1 MKKNSKPEL
10 TPSWWNGNKPKAW
23 SDGRLEM
30 ALSAYVKGLNRLEQE
45 KSQEALELAND
56 LLDQVE
62 KHVAASEKVAGEK
75 PKKEP
80 KDYDAEDFSN
90 TAEVLQKFGGC
101 VKLERKRLE
110 DLIEADQSEDDEED
124 DKGMLLDEDAYKKYL
139 KQKMKKIQSKAFVF
153 ALALSKPSNPEEH
166 RFLFHKSKDGKKLG
180 MQILDQVEGLEMKKL
195 TWGMASADPLVGS
208 TLVLR
213 LDHKQLPGMVKQG
226 NKFLKAFKPLPFDT
240 IKLVS
245 AETGAELK
253 DLPDPEDAAADIPDT
268 VTGED
273 TQPSTPSPKEKP
285 NLLARLNAL
294 IPLIKE
300 FAVAADIAGNK
311 AGADLEAK
319 KVALAPKNRLLT
331 LVRDC
336 KGMISTNDEQADAM
350 LVDIEGILKQ
360 GNSSVTPP
368 KEKPDLLARLNALI
382 PRIKEF
388 AAAADVEGNKAGAD
402 LEAKKV
408 ALAPKNRLLTL
419 VRDCKGMIGTN
430 DEQAEA
436 MLADIENLLNG
447 GQVDVA
453 TTTTIPEKKPSLMA
467 RLNGLTPRIK
477 EFAVAADAAGNK
489 AGEDLEAKK
498 VALAPKNRLL
508 TLVRDCKGM
517 IGTND
522 EQAEA
527 MLADIEVILNS
538 EQIKVAPS
546 TAPTTALDRWSAAR
560 GDALA
565 KLQAELKEI
574 LATQDPDASKAELE
588 LQSVRRQLNAKMET
602 QREAAEMERY
612 LDQNDVVAAI
622 DILGFSLKQPLLDLL
637 SEIKPTL
644 QA

>member
-10 TPSWWNGNKPKAW
+10 TPSWWNSNKPKAW
-23 SDGRLEM
+23 DDGRLEM
-30 ALSAYVKGLNRLEQE
+30 ALSAYVKGLGRLEQE
-45 KSQEALELAND
+45 KNKEAFESAMD

-62 KHVAASEKVAGEK
+62 KHSAASEKVAGETPRK
-75 PKKEP
+75 AP

-90 TAEVLQKFGGC
+90 TAEVLKKFGGHI
-101 VKLERKRLE
+101 KSERKRLE
-110 DLIEADQSEDDEED
+110 DLVEEENQSEDEEE
-124 DKGMLLDEDAYKKYL
+124 DKGMLLDEDAYRKYL
-139 KQKMKKIQSKAFVF
+139 KKKMKKIESTACVF
-153 ALALSKPSNPEEH
+153 ALALSKPSSPEEH
-166 RFLFHKSKDGKKLG
+166 RFLFHKSKNGKKLG
-180 MQILDQVEGLEMKKL
+180 SEILDQVEGLEMKKL
-195 TWGMASADPLVGS
+195 TWGMASADPNTKS

-213 LDHKQLPGMVKQG
+213 LEHKQLPGMIKQG

-245 AETGAELK
+245 ETGEELQ
-253 DLPDPEDAAADIPDT
+253 DLPDPEDAATDTPDT
-268 VTGED
+268 KKGED
-273 TQPSTPSPKEKP
+273 TQSSTPS
-285 NLLARLNAL
+285 
-294 IPLIKE
+294 
-300 FAVAADIAGNK
+300 
-311 AGADLEAK
+311 
-319 KVALAPKNRLLT
+319 
-331 LVRDC
+331 
-336 KGMISTNDEQADAM
+336 
-350 LVDIEGILKQ
+350 
-360 GNSSVTPP
+360 P

-388 AAAADVEGNKAGAD
+388 AAAADAAGNKAGAD
-402 LEAKKV
+402 LEAKKL

-436 MLADIENLLNG
+436 MLVDIEGILNQGNASTVSIKEKPDLLARFNALIPRIKEFAAAADVEGQKAGADLEAKKTILAPKNRLLTLVRDCKGMIGTNDEQAEAMLVDIETILNG

-453 TTTTIPEKKPSLMA
+453 TTTTVPEKKLSLMA

-477 EFAVAADAAGNK
+477 EFATAADAAGNK
-489 AGEDLEAKK
+489 AGADLDAKK
-498 VALAPKNRLL
+498 AALAPRNRLL
-508 TLVRDCKGM
+508 TLVRDCKGL

-546 TAPTTALDRWSAAR
+546 TAPTSAIDRWSAAR
-560 GDALA
+560 GDAMA

-574 LATQDPDASKAELE
+574 LATKDPDAGKAELE
-588 LQSVRRQLNAKMET
+588 LQSVLRQLNAKMET

-612 LDQNDVVAAI
+612 LDQNDVVTAI
-622 DILGFSLKQPLLDLL
+622 DILGFPLKKPLLDLL
-637 SEIKPTL
+637 SEIKPAL

>member
-195 TWGMASADPLVGS
+195 TWGMASADPQVGS

-300 FAVAADIAGNK
+300 FAVAADIA
-311 AGADLEAK
+311 
-319 KVALAPKNRLLT
+319 
-331 LVRDC
+331 
-336 KGMISTNDEQADAM
+336 
-350 LVDIEGILKQ
+350 
-360 GNSSVTPP
+360 
-368 KEKPDLLARLNALI
+368 
-382 PRIKEF
+382 
-388 AAAADVEGNKAGAD
+388 GNKAGAD

>member
-62 KHVAASEKVAGEK
+62 KHAAASEKAAEEK
-75 PKKEP
+75 PRKEP

-110 DLIEADQSEDDEED
+110 DLVEVDQSEDEEDD

-139 KQKMKKIQSKAFVF
+139 KKKMKKIQSNAYVF

-195 TWGMASADPLVGS
+195 TWGMASADPQVGS

-253 DLPDPEDAAADIPDT
+253 DLPDPEDAALDTPDT
-268 VTGED
+268 VVGED
-273 TQPSTPSPKEKP
+273 TQPSTPS
-285 NLLARLNAL
+285 
-294 IPLIKE
+294 
-300 FAVAADIAGNK
+300 
-311 AGADLEAK
+311 
-319 KVALAPKNRLLT
+319 
-331 LVRDC
+331 
-336 KGMISTNDEQADAM
+336 S
-350 LVDIEGILKQ
+350 
-360 GNSSVTPP
+360 
-368 KEKPDLLARLNALI
+368 KEKPDLLARLNAMI

-388 AAAADVEGNKAGAD
+388 AAAADVAGNKAGAD

-430 DEQAEA
+430 DEQADA
-436 MLADIENLLNG
+436 MLVDIENLLNG
-447 GQVDVA
+447 GQVDLA
-453 TTTTIPEKKPSLMA
+453 TTTTIPETKPSLMA

-498 VALAPKNRLL
+498 AALAPKNRLL

-527 MLADIEVILNS
+527 MLADIEVILNL
-538 EQIKVAPS
+538 EQMKVASS
-546 TAPTTALDRWSAAR
+546 TAPTTAIDRWSTAR
-560 GDALA
+560 GDAVA

-574 LATQDPDASKAELE
+574 LATKDPDAGKAELE

-622 DILGFSLKQPLLDLL
+622 DILGFPLKQPLLDLL
-637 SEIKPTL
+637 REIKPAL

>member
-75 PKKEP
+75 PRKEP

-90 TAEVLQKFGGC
+90 TAEVLQKFGSC
-101 VKLERKRLE
+101 IKLERKRLE
-110 DLIEADQSEDDEED
+110 DLVEVDQSEDDEED

-139 KQKMKKIQSKAFVF
+139 KQKMKKIQSKAYVF

-195 TWGMASADPLVGS
+195 TWGMASADPQVGS

-300 FAVAADIAGNK
+300 FAVAADIA
-311 AGADLEAK
+311 
-319 KVALAPKNRLLT
+319 
-331 LVRDC
+331 
-336 KGMISTNDEQADAM
+336 
-350 LVDIEGILKQ
+350 
-360 GNSSVTPP
+360 
-368 KEKPDLLARLNALI
+368 
-382 PRIKEF
+382 
-388 AAAADVEGNKAGAD
+388 GNKAGAD

-622 DILGFSLKQPLLDLL
+622 DILGFPLKQPLLDLL